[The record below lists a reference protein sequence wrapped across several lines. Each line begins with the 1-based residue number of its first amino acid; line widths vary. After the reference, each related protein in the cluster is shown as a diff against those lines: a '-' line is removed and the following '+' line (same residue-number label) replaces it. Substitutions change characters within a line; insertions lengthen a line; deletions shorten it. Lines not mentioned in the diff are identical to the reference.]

1 MSLPIHAAVEYDF
14 AGSRARVL
22 LSGKD
27 SGGAVS
33 VMEMFAPPGKSTPL
47 HAHALEEETV
57 IVLDGVVDVTINGV
71 TVSAQAGHNVRLPRD
86 SAHRIANNGSEP
98 ARYLLVCAPA
108 GFEAFIDD
116 VAEAH
121 STPVTPTPPGPE
133 QIARMRAAAG
143 RFGISLLPG

>member
-1 MSLPIHAAVEYDF
+1 MTISTHSAVEYDF

-33 VMEMFAPPGKSTPL
+33 VMEMFAPPGKSTPM
-47 HAHALEEETV
+47 HAHAHEEETL
-57 IVLDGVVDVTINGV
+57 IVLEGVVDVTVDG
-71 TVSAQAGHNVRLPRD
+71 TVMQARAGENVLLPRVLP
-86 SAHRIANNGSEP
+86 HRIANNGTEA

-108 GFEAFIDD
+108 GFEAFIDS

-143 RFGISLLPG
+143 RFGITLLPG

>member
-1 MSLPIHAAVEYDF
+1 MTIAIHQALEYNF

-33 VMEMFAPPGKSTPL
+33 VMEMFAPPGKSTPM
-47 HAHALEEETV
+47 HAHAHEEETL
-57 IVLDGVVDVTINGV
+57 IVLDGVVDVTVDGV
-71 TVSAQAGHNVRLPRD
+71 TVSARAGENVLLPRVLP
-86 SAHRIANNGSEP
+86 HRIANNGAQA

-108 GFEAFIDD
+108 GFEAFIDS
-116 VAEAH
+116 VADAQ

-133 QIARMRAAAG
+133 QIARMRAHAG
-143 RFGISLLPG
+143 DFGITLLPG

>member
-1 MSLPIHAAVEYDF
+1 MTIPIRTALEYNF

-47 HAHALEEETV
+47 HAHAHEEETV
-57 IVLDGVVDVTINGV
+57 IVLDGVVDVTIDGV
-71 TVSAQAGHNVRLPRD
+71 TVSAKAGENVLLPRVLP
-86 SAHRIANNGSEP
+86 HRLANNGTEP

-108 GFEAFIDD
+108 GFEAFIES
-116 VAEAH
+116 VADAQH
-121 STPVTPTPPGPE
+121 TPVTPTPPGPE
-133 QIARMRAAAG
+133 QIARMRANAG
-143 RFGISLLPG
+143 DFGITLLPG